1 MEDVAKMADRV
12 LVMHRGKAVMMD
24 TVEGVFSRSEELEE
38 MGLMVPQMTKVA
50 AMLSSL
56 GYPVQRNLFTVEQ
69 MTEALLPLVRK
80 EGKAIDP

>member
-1 MEDVAKMADRV
+1 
-12 LVMHRGKAVMMD
+12 
-24 TVEGVFSRSEELEE
+24 
-38 MGLMVPQMTKVA
+38 
-50 AMLSSL
+50 MLSSL